1 MGGSSTGENIYAKGG
16 EIMDQGMTQEKAKPI
31 VDRTA
36 RLFALISELGC
47 GLNELGKRLEP
58 YSLAKTQPPVI
69 TGAVPNDP
77 SERCAYEHR
86 LVDLQQEITNLTVT
100 VNDII
105 NRLEL

>member
-1 MGGSSTGENIYAKGG
+1 
-16 EIMDQGMTQEKAKPI
+16 MDQGMTQEKAKPI

-47 GLNELGKRLEP
+47 GLKELEKRLEP
-58 YSLAKTQPPVI
+58 YSLIKTPPVAA
-69 TGAVPNDP
+69 GATPNDP

-86 LVDLQQEITNLTVT
+86 LVDLQQEITNLTIT